1 VRSALGQLI
10 ARRAGSNLGA
20 YRNNMKIIG
29 LEEHFWTPEIAAALN
44 QPGQREASMDLYQ
57 DPTLLHRL
65 QDLGEDRLRQ
75 MDLIGLDMMV
85 LSVTTPATQALP
97 PAQAVP
103 LACQANDRL
112 AAAIKAHPDRFAG
125 FATLPTP
132 DPAAAEGELHRAV
145 QELGLRGAMIHAR
158 TADKYL
164 DHPDYRPLLAAAR
177 EVPIYLHPQI
187 PPQPVRA
194 RYYDGFDPAL
204 SLSFAT
210 SGWGWHLDAGVAA
223 LRLILA
229 GVFDELPTLQIVLG
243 HWGEMVTFF
252 LERVNLMTASAKSLK
267 LPVTEYYRQNFYV
280 TPGGMFST
288 RYLQEAV
295 EIMGSERVLYA
306 TDYPFV
312 YRPDGTAR
320 HFLEQAA
327 ISDDARANIAHRN
340 AERLLKL
347 S

>member
-1 VRSALGQLI
+1 
-10 ARRAGSNLGA
+10 
-20 YRNNMKIIG
+20 MKIIG
-29 LEEHFWTPEIAAALN
+29 LEEHFWTPELAAALN
-44 QPGQREASMDLYQ
+44 QPGQREATMDLYQ
-57 DPTLLHRL
+57 DANLLHRL
-65 QDLGEDRLRQ
+65 QDLGDDRLRQ

-97 PAQAVP
+97 ATQAVP
-103 LACQANDRL
+103 LARQANDRL
-112 AAAIKAHPDRFAG
+112 AATIKAHPDRFAG

-132 DPAAAEGELHRAV
+132 DPTAAVDELHRAV
-145 QELGLRGAMIHAR
+145 QELGLRGAMVHAR
-158 TADKYL
+158 TGDKYL
-164 DHPDYRPLLAAAR
+164 DHLDYRPLLAAAAAL

-187 PPQPVRA
+187 PPAPVRA
-194 RYYDGFDPAL
+194 HYYDGFEPAL

-229 GVFDELPTLQIVLG
+229 GTFDEFPTLQMVLG

-252 LERVNLMTASAKSLK
+252 LERVELLTHQARHLK
-267 LPVTEYYRQNFYV
+267 LPVTEYYRRNFYV
-280 TPGGMFST
+280 TPGGMFSA
-288 RYLQEAV
+288 RYLQEAIEV
-295 EIMGSERVLYA
+295 LGSERILYA

-327 ISDDARANIAHRN
+327 LSDDDKRNIAHRN
-340 AERLLKL
+340 AEKLLKL
-347 S
+347 R